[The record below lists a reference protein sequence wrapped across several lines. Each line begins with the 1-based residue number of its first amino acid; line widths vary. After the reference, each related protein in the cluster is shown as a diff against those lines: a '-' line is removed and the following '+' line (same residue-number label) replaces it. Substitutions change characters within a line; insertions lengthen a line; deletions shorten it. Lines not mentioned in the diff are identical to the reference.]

1 MKVKTINVIMF
12 ATGAILGSLVTW
24 KYAKTK
30 YERIAQEEIDSVKD
44 AFREQTNSII
54 KSHAEE
60 DRHEDCATSELKD
73 NEGEL
78 YSRVTDME
86 MHEYMDTASQYLS
99 AAEVSSLKNE
109 LKGGGMY
116 MATKPYVISPDE
128 FGEIDGYET
137 TTLTYYADGV
147 LEDDYYIVID
157 KEEEVDAMVG
167 IDSFNHFGEHEADT
181 VFVRNEKQKT
191 DFEIQRDLRKYSETN
206 HESLRN
212 DL

>member
-1 MKVKTINVIMF
+1 MKDKTINTVMFIAGAVI
-12 ATGAILGSLVTW
+12 GSLVTW
-24 KYAKTK
+24 KYVKTK
-30 YERIAQEEIDSVKD
+30 YERIAQEEIDSVKSV
-44 AFREQTNSII
+44 FRDQSNGIT
-54 KSHAEE
+54 KPHAEE
-60 DRHEDCATSELKD
+60 DRHEDCAPSELKD

-78 YSRVTDME
+78 YYRVTDME
-86 MHEYMDTASQYLS
+86 MHEYMDAASRYSSTAD
-99 AAEVSSLKNE
+99 VSSVKNE
-109 LKGGGMY
+109 RKEGGTY
-116 MATKPYVISPDE
+116 MATKPYVISPDD
-128 FGEIDGYET
+128 FGELDGYET

-157 KEEEVDAMVG
+157 EEEVDAMVG

-181 VFVRNEKQKT
+181 VFVRNEQRKT

>member
-1 MKVKTINVIMF
+1 MF
-12 ATGAILGSLVTW
+12 ATGAIIGSLVTW

-30 YERIAQEEIDSVKD
+30 YERIAQEEIDSVKNVFSNN
-44 AFREQTNSII
+44 ANGII
-54 KSHAEE
+54 KPHAEE
-60 DRHEDCATSELKD
+60 DRHEDCATSELRD

-86 MHEYMDTASQYLS
+86 MHEYLDTASQYLS
-99 AAEVSSLKNE
+99 TAEDSSVKNE
-109 LKGGGMY
+109 RKGGGTY
-116 MATKPYVISPDE
+116 MPTKPYVISPDE
-128 FGEIDGYET
+128 FGELDGYET

-157 KEEEVDAMVG
+157 EEEVDAMVG
-167 IDSFNHFGEHEADT
+167 LDSFNHFGEHEADT

-212 DL
+212 NF

>member
-1 MKVKTINVIMF
+1 MKVKLINVIMF
-12 ATGAILGSLVTW
+12 ATGAVIGSLATW

-30 YERIAQEEIDSVKD
+30 YERIAQEEIDSVRKV
-44 AFREQTNSII
+44 FRERASLKPHTG
-54 KSHAEE
+54 E
-60 DRHEDCATSELKD
+60 DRREECASNELKD
-73 NEGEL
+73 NEDEL
-78 YSRVTDME
+78 YYRVTDME
-86 MHEYMDTASQYLS
+86 QQEYMDTASRYMS
-99 AAEVSSLKNE
+99 TADRSIVENE
-109 LKGGGMY
+109 RKEGGTY

-157 KEEEVDAMVG
+157 EEEVDAMVG
-167 IDSFNHFGEHEADT
+167 TDSFNHFGEYEQDT
-181 VFVRNEKQKT
+181 VFVRNEKRKT